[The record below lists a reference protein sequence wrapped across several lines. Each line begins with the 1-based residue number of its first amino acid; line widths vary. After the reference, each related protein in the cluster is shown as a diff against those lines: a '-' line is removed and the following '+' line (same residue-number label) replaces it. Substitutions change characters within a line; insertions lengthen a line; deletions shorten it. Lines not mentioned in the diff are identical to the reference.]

1 MTKFKFALVAV
12 TCLAFAPAALAEDLD
27 TMPPNSGAYGYTDG
41 SQTPRLLNGNPYD
54 ASAQARSHGRT
65 LWMGPV
71 APSRGGSFTAEEKAL
86 FDRQSAEIF

>member
-1 MTKFKFALVAV
+1 MTTFKFALVAI
-12 TCLAFAPAALAEDLD
+12 TCLTFAPAALAEDFD
-27 TMPPNSGAYGYTDG
+27 SMPPNSGAYGYTDG
-41 SQTPRLLNGNPYD
+41 SQTARLLGQNPYE
-54 ASAQARSHGRT
+54 ARAQAPSHGRT